1 MIYLP
6 HHRAGIGNIIISYST
21 HIIAT
26 NGKGGIDSVIYKH
39 GRDKI
44 LTFKNVVEN
53 GVINSKDSLNSFTH
67 LRFPNIGSVMR
78 EYMKPTEYMQTLID
92 KHWKKVDKCVA
103 GFHIRRGTLS
113 EDSSKF
119 AFYPTASDKAVESM
133 IKMANDIDEPVF
145 IISDSITTKRYFQS
159 KVPKAISLDL
169 DIGYTSCEFSQEY
182 NNPVKESLEI
192 KYNSMIEWFL
202 MSKMSK
208 IYTTMGGNCGINI
221 PEGEVEGISS
231 TFVYSAALYGDKIP
245 YYVFNDGVIF
255 YPDGRINSPRL
266 TWSDSYSGDYIVLNN
281 PTKDKIM
288 DIRKNYPLWII
299 LVNPDTCKE
308 NGIYE
313 WCKTRVN
320 VDFTA
325 VNDIPHIRKMINVD

>member
-6 HHRAGIGNIIISYST
+6 CHRAGIGNIILAYST
-21 HIIAT
+21 HILMT

-53 GVINSKDSLNSFTH
+53 GDINNKGFLNSFTH

-92 KHWKKVDKCVA
+92 EHWKKVDKCVA

-119 AFYPTASDKAVESM
+119 AFQPTASDKAVESM

-145 IISDSITTKRYFQS
+145 IISDSITTKTYFQS

-169 DIGYTSCEFSQEY
+169 DIGYTSCEFSQEHD
-182 NNPVKESLEI
+182 NPVKESLEI

-202 MSKMSK
+202 MSKMPK
-208 IYTTMGGNCGINI
+208 IYTTMGGNCGRNI
-221 PEGEVEGISS
+221 PEG
-231 TFVYSAALYGDKIP
+231 
-245 YYVFNDGVIF
+245 
-255 YPDGRINSPRL
+255 
-266 TWSDSYSGDYIVLNN
+266 
-281 PTKDKIM
+281 
-288 DIRKNYPLWII
+288 
-299 LVNPDTCKE
+299 
-308 NGIYE
+308 
-313 WCKTRVN
+313 
-320 VDFTA
+320 
-325 VNDIPHIRKMINVD
+325 